1 MSVTDLKA
9 YLYHLT
15 SELNRFKTTKKNL
28 MEVHSI
34 STPEEV
40 RAELAELEKLIKDK
54 EAEIKSIL

>member
-15 SELNRFKTTKKNL
+15 SELNRLNSSKKNL
-28 MEVHSI
+28 VELHSL

-40 RAELAELEKLIKDK
+40 QTQLSELEKLIKDK